1 MPTSKQITV
10 TTTPTVLVPANI
22 ADQTALV
29 HATDNALFIGGSD
42 LTTANGYVVDHKD
55 KLTVQV
61 GDHEGLYGV
70 VSSGTTVVSVLYQVN

>member
-42 LTTANGYVVDHKD
+42 LTTAHGYVVDHKD

>member
-1 MPTSKQITV
+1 MPTSRQITV

-29 HATDNALFIGGSD
+29 HATNDALFIGGSD

-70 VSSGTTVVSVLYQVN
+70 VSSGTTTVSVLYQVN

>member
-1 MPTSKQITV
+1 MPTSRQITV

-29 HATDNALFIGGSD
+29 HATNDALFIGGAD
-42 LTTANGYVVDHKD
+42 LTTANGYLVDQKD
-55 KLTVQV
+55 KITVQV

-70 VSSGTTVVSVLYQVN
+70 VASGTTSVSVLYQVN

>member
-1 MPTSKQITV
+1 MPTSRQITV

-29 HATDNALFIGGSD
+29 HATNDFLFIGGSD
-42 LTTANGYVVDHKD
+42 LTTANGYLVDQKD
-55 KLTVQV
+55 KITVQV

-70 VSSGTTVVSVLYQVN
+70 VASGTTSVSVLYQVN

>member
-1 MPTSKQITV
+1 MPTSRQITV

-29 HATDNALFIGGSD
+29 HATNDALFIGGSD
-42 LTTANGYVVDHKD
+42 LTTANGYQVDSKD
-55 KLTVQV
+55 KITVQV

-70 VSSGTTVVSVLYQVN
+70 VASGTTSVSVLYQVN